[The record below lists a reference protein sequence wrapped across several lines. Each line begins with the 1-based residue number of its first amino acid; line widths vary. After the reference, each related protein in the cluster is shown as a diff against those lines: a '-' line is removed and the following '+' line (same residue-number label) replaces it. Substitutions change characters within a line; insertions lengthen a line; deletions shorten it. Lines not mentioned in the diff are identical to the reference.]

1 MKLSTTLL
9 AVAFTSAT
17 LTLAPPAEANAPF
30 PFVKGRLGCAANVN
44 AALMSMGYRGTGDNH
59 ASSFRGY
66 GSSTQP
72 TTGAITLYKCC
83 GPTGHVNIVQSVNQ
97 DGTMTVWNP
106 TRSGWVLQHRSI
118 RSAYAFRSPSSG
130 YTNREL
136 PVRRASRHART
147 VHYARAHAQ
156 GARRIPTESRVSIR
170 DAVAMW

>member
-9 AVAFTSAT
+9 AVALASAT
-17 LTLAPPAEANAPF
+17 LTPATQAEANAPF

-118 RSAYAFRSPSSG
+118 RSAYAFRSPSSIG
-130 YTNREL
+130 GSTHVASRSTRTRTRTHVYAS
-136 PVRRASRHART
+136 RRATRHVQVAQHMRT
-147 VHYARAHAQ
+147 D
-156 GARRIPTESRVSIR
+156 SF
-170 DAVAMW
+170 